1 MTPEIIVT
9 IAVIKATI
17 ITASSFEE
25 RSINEL
31 INFIIPLPIIFKRKN
46 APIPSKIRI
55 INAKNVFHFGCLWAN
70 GLGSFGF
77 FIFCFFSRFFISCS
91 PSSSTRVQHHELNL
105 LPFLTV

>member
-31 INFIIPLPIIFKRKN
+31 INFIIPLPIIFKEKMHQ
-46 APIPSKIRI
+46 SQVK
-55 INAKNVFHFGCLWAN
+55 L
-70 GLGSFGF
+70 
-77 FIFCFFSRFFISCS
+77 
-91 PSSSTRVQHHELNL
+91 EL
-105 LPFLTV
+105 